1 MNYECELKNEK
12 QNPTDDR
19 TTDLDS
25 AVESLSDGELRDL
38 LVALLSEWRKRCDVK
53 QASRN

>member
-53 QASRN
+53 QAFRN